1 MEKSH
6 IHFHKEMYENGS
18 GFLSKFS
25 DDRYEYFSYGEWISP
40 HRYFYRRKEQRYFE
54 NLERKIE
61 LKEADAFEKLLYWVF
76 NMVEVI
82 HRVDFASKYYFHT
95 LTPKARNHPSIRV
108 AVVHHN
114 TMYSF
119 AQSQT
124 KL

>member
-1 MEKSH
+1 MD
-6 IHFHKEMYENGS
+6 ENGS
-18 GFLSKFS
+18 GFYLNFPMIGMSIFRMESGFLHIDIFIEGKN
-25 DDRYEYFSYGEWISP
+25 
-40 HRYFYRRKEQRYFE
+40 KRYFE

-61 LKEADAFEKLLYWVF
+61 LKEADTFEKLLYWVF

-95 LTPKARNHPSIRV
+95 LTPKNPSIRV

-119 AQSQT
+119 AHSQT